1 MDAGNPTGNANGQV
15 DMNSAT
21 SALNLQN
28 MDNVNY
34 NKKAYI
40 DFMDKISLL
49 SGVVNGI
56 LQFESLAGFRNFFIM
71 YFTCLFAYILFICK
85 GKPSRFYGNVINDLI
100 IETIMRE
107 LLGFI
112 MAWTFSYALV
122 G

>member
-1 MDAGNPTGNANGQV
+1 MDAGNPTGNVNGQA
-15 DMNSAT
+15 DLNSAT
-21 SALNLQN
+21 SASHLQN
-28 MDNVNY
+28 MDNVIF

-40 DFMDKISLL
+40 NFMDKIALV

-56 LQFESLAGFRNFFIM
+56 LQFESLAGFRNFFII
-71 YFTCLFAYILFICK
+71 YFTCLIAYILFICK

-100 IETIMRE
+100 FETLMRE

-112 MAWTFSYALV
+112 MAWTFSYALI

>member
-1 MDAGNPTGNANGQV
+1 MDAPNTGGNPV

-21 SALNLQN
+21 SASILQN

-34 NKKAYI
+34 NKKIYV
-40 DFMDKISLL
+40 DLMDKICLV

-56 LQFESLAGFRNFFIM
+56 LQFESLAGFRNFFII
-71 YFTCLFAYILFICK
+71 YFTCMIVYILFICK
-85 GKPSRFYGNVINDLI
+85 GKPSNYYRSVINDLVF
-100 IETIMRE
+100 ETLTRE